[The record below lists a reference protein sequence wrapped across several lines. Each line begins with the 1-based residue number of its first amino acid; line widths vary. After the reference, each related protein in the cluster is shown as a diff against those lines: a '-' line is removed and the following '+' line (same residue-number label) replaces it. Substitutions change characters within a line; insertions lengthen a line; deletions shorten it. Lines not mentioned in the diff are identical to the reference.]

1 MIDFSKIHGFQA
13 GPRHSFEELVCQ
25 LARREE
31 FPADAEFRR
40 VEGAGGD
47 GGVEAYWKKANDR
60 KIAYQA
66 KYFLRTGDIDWGQID
81 ESVAQAIITHEELEE
96 YVVAFPCDLTDRS
109 GKKGKGKTGWEH
121 WDTHVAKW
129 QKQAAEPGNAILRF
143 TVWSQSELLT
153 RLIRPTA
160 EGLRQ
165 YWFGE
170 VEFSQRW
177 FREHVQEGVASL
189 DERFHPE
196 DHVDV
201 RIQKL
206 FAVIAR
212 HPSCIAELES
222 KFASIAENSLS
233 IKQFSGLPRQP
244 DPALL
249 AKLSKAHQQLLTV
262 QEEFALPSHQD
273 WNIDQWICF
282 ADELLSLLNTL
293 LDWCW
298 EYARK
303 LEQDSP
309 ENNEIYRQRSELSS
323 LKESVEE
330 FRSLCA
336 SEFMQAEQSR
346 FAFIEGRAGTG
357 KSHLFGKEASRVADE
372 GGAVILALGQRMN
385 NEEPWSQFAK
395 LFHLPNK
402 NADTLLG
409 ALDAAGEGSGKRA
422 LLLIDAIN
430 EGPGSRYWC
439 NHILSFVETVQKY
452 KNIACVIS
460 CRSEYFPVAI
470 PDSLAQ
476 KTQTFFIRGFET
488 HEEQVNAAKVFLD
501 RRGIARP
508 STPWLAPEFVNPL
521 FLRSVCV
528 CLERDGKSEFPTGLH
543 GTRHILSY
551 YLDSVGKNIKAAEGS
566 LASLPAAVK
575 TSVVQLASTM
585 VSHRKDYLTMSAA
598 EQVIG
603 KYFSQTAPH
612 SEASWL
618 LVLLSNGLIR
628 RDPNPQTSDDPLVDV
643 EDVIRFSFQRFQ
655 DFLMGDAL
663 VADHEDADTLF
674 SDPGPLQFM
683 LEKKQ
688 VSWQW
693 RGMFEA
699 LSSIIPEKFGCE
711 LVDVLPGEVR
721 PWGIHQA
728 FIESVKWRER
738 SAFTDRSLELLN
750 SHREPIDVLLEVA
763 VSSDHPWNAE
773 LLHRNLAKRKLPE
786 RDAFWTL
793 WLNKQSAEDHAENYS
808 SVGQLLDWCLSG
820 QVPHTKREN
829 QFLAALTLC
838 WFFTA
843 SNRIIRDKATKALTS
858 LFIVRANIF
867 SDLLERFRDVD
878 DLYVL
883 ERLLAAAY
891 GASCRDQNRERLKKY
906 SSMVFKYIFAE
917 NTPPLGLLLRDYSLG
932 IIELARYHDVLAPEV
947 DFDRCKP
954 PYQSKR
960 VCFNITEEKIEALA
974 RKAGGREILNSA
986 TDWRGDFARYEI
998 EPRMN
1003 RFLAVPLSKEIPLT
1017 SEQRLRVFEK
1027 EVVGNIKERIIAFDE
1042 LHTTANPYAY
1052 GPFRYP
1058 YPWEQETEEEVEQS
1072 EIDQW
1077 QEDIK
1082 AAANTFL
1089 FLLSDAERKRFENE
1103 AAPDLYNRT
1112 EKTKEPKK
1120 VDIAAAMRWVANRA
1134 YRMGWTAKRFTHDRS
1149 QHKGSYLR
1157 NRPIVERIG
1166 KKYQWLA
1173 LDELLCRLADNN
1185 WLADDY
1191 GDIPRSYS
1199 CPTDVSFHRDIDP
1212 TLIEEEELRGQ
1223 LDETSQDW
1231 ADQPII
1237 TLPEVAEDELAAW
1250 PFLDDPARL
1259 LKDMVERQDNTETD
1273 WLVLYEHQVVTQN
1286 YPKDQPQG
1294 RHGTRQEE
1302 FRFLISVIVRKNEIS
1317 EVVNTLKAKEELDG
1331 FSWEPPRM
1339 TDEAFLYEAPWRTT
1353 WPESKWRFD
1362 NRDVP
1367 EGVGLALPVFHY
1379 HWESHMDASL
1389 PNGFN
1394 THLPA
1399 PWLAK
1404 ELKLT
1409 PKNDQTGCWTAPSG
1423 ETVFMEI
1430 TGAKDESLCLL
1441 RKDFASQLLGDDL
1454 CILWLLV
1461 AERNAWPG
1469 GSNDNAAWRRSEG
1482 LCWHNGKKLRTA
1494 TWKQDRGN
1502 GTSAKYA
1509 GKE

>member
-1 MIDFSKIHGFQA
+1 MSQ
-13 GPRHSFEELVCQ
+13 
-25 LARREE
+25 
-31 FPADAEFRR
+31 
-40 VEGAGGD
+40 
-47 GGVEAYWKKANDR
+47 
-60 KIAYQA
+60 
-66 KYFLRTGDIDWGQID
+66 YFLRTGDIDWGQID
-81 ESVAQAIITHEELEE
+81 DSVSQAIITHEELEE

-109 GKKGKGKTGWEH
+109 GKKGRGKTGWEH
-121 WDTHVAKW
+121 WDVHVAKW
-129 QKQAAEPGNAILRF
+129 KKEAAEHGNATLGF
-143 TVWSQSELLT
+143 TVWTQSELLT
-153 RLIRPTA
+153 RLSKSES

-177 FREHVQEGVASL
+177 FREHVQEGITSL

-206 FAVIAR
+206 FSVIAR
-212 HPSCIAELES
+212 HPSYVEELKS
-222 KFASIAENSLS
+222 KLASIAENSLS
-233 IKQFSGLPRQP
+233 ASRFSGLTEQP
-244 DPALL
+244 DPR
-249 AKLSKAHQQLLTV
+249 LSDELFKAHQQLLTV
-262 QEEFALPSHQD
+262 QEEFDLPPHQD
-273 WNIDQWICF
+273 WNIEQWVRF
-282 ADELLSLLNTL
+282 ADEFLSLLNTL

-298 EYARK
+298 ECARK
-303 LEQDSP
+303 LEQDSR
-309 ENNEIYRQRSELSS
+309 ENNEIYRQRSELYS
-323 LKESVEE
+323 LKESVKE

-336 SEFMQAEQSR
+336 SEFMQAEQGR

-357 KSHLFGKEASRVADE
+357 KSHLFGQEASRVADE

-385 NEEPWSQFAK
+385 DEDPWSQFAK

-402 NADTLLG
+402 NADVLLG
-409 ALDAAGEGSGKRA
+409 ALDAAGEASGNRA

-430 EGPGSRYWC
+430 EGPGSRFWR
-439 NHILSFVETVQKY
+439 NHILSFAEMVQKY

-460 CRSEYFPVAI
+460 CRSEYFPIAI
-470 PDSLAQ
+470 PDSLAH
-476 KTQTFFIRGFET
+476 KTPTFSIRGFET

-528 CLERDGKSEFPTGLH
+528 SLERDGKSEFPTGLH
-543 GTRHILSY
+543 GTRHILNY
-551 YLDSVGKNIKAAEGS
+551 YLDSVGKNIKAVEGS

-575 TSVVQLASTM
+575 GSVVELAQTM
-585 VSHRKDYLTMSAA
+585 ISLREEYLSMSEA

-603 KYFSQTAPH
+603 KHFPQTPPC
-612 SEASWL
+612 SETSWL
-618 LVLLSNGLIR
+618 LVLLSNGLVR
-628 RDPNPQTSDDPLVDV
+628 RDPNPQISDDPLVEA

-655 DFLMGDAL
+655 DFLMGDTL
-663 VADHEDADTLF
+663 VADHQDASMLF
-674 SDPGPLQFM
+674 SDSGPLQFM
-683 LEKKQ
+683 LDERGI
-688 VSWQW
+688 SWQW

-711 LVDVLPGEVR
+711 LVDILPDDSMNT
-721 PWGIHQA
+721 PYSWGIHEA

-750 SHREPIDVLLEVA
+750 CQRNPTEVLLEVA
-763 VSSDHPWNAE
+763 VSADHPWNAK

-786 RDAFWTL
+786 RDAFWTV
-793 WLNKQSAEDHAENYS
+793 WLNKQSVEDQEEDYS
-808 SVGQLLDWCLSG
+808 SVGRLLDWCLSG

-858 LFIVRANIF
+858 LFIVRADIF

-878 DLYVL
+878 DLYIL

-891 GASCRDQNRERLKKY
+891 GASCRDQERRRLESY
-906 SSMVFKYIFAE
+906 SRMVFKYIFAD
-917 NTPPLGLLLRDYSLG
+917 NTPPLGLLLRDYALG
-932 IIELARYHDVLAPEV
+932 IIELAQYHNALSDEV

-960 VCFNITEEKIEALA
+960 VCFNITEEKVKALA
-974 RKAGGREILNSA
+974 LKADGDEILRSA
-986 TDWRGDFARYEI
+986 TNWMGDFARYEI

-1003 RFLAVPLSKEIPLT
+1003 RFLSVPLSKEVPLT

-1027 EVVGNIKERIIAFDE
+1027 EVVGNIKERVIALDE
-1042 LHTTANPYAY
+1042 LRTTANPYAY
-1052 GPFRYP
+1052 GLFRYP
-1058 YPWEQETEEEVEQS
+1058 WEKETQEYVEQS

-1077 QEDIK
+1077 QEDIQTV
-1082 AAANTFL
+1082 ADTFL
-1089 FLLSDAERKRFENE
+1089 LLLSDTERERFENE
-1103 AAPDLYNRT
+1103 AVPYLYDRT
-1112 EKTKEPKK
+1112 EKRKEPKK
-1120 VDIAAAMRWVANRA
+1120 VDIAAAMRWVANRV
-1134 YRMGWTAKRFTHDRS
+1134 YWTGWTAKRFAHDRS
-1149 QHKGSYLR
+1149 QHKGGHAYSR
-1157 NRPIVERIG
+1157 DRPIVERIG

-1173 LDELLCRLADNN
+1173 LDELLCRLTDNN
-1185 WLADDY
+1185 WLAGDY
-1191 GDIPRSYS
+1191 GGSMPRCYS

-1212 TLIEEEELRGQ
+1212 TLIEEEELRRQ

-1231 ADQPII
+1231 SDQPKI

-1250 PFLDDPARL
+1250 PFLDDPTRQ
-1259 LKDMVERQDNTETD
+1259 LKDMPKRQDNTGVD
-1273 WLVLYEHQVVTQN
+1273 WMVLYEYQCVSER
-1286 YPKDQPQG
+1286 YPEEQQG
-1294 RHGTRQEE
+1294 EHGARQEE
-1302 FRFLISVIVRKNEIS
+1302 FRFLMSVVMRKNEIS
-1317 EVVNTLKAKEELDG
+1317 GIVNTLKAKKELDV
-1331 FSWEPPRM
+1331 FDLEPPHQ

-1353 WPESKWRFD
+1353 WPDSKWRF
-1362 NRDVP
+1362 NNWESP
-1367 EGVGLALPVFHY
+1367 EGVGMAFPVFRY
-1379 HWESHMDASL
+1379 HWESHMDGSL

-1409 PKNDQTGCWTAPSG
+1409 PRLNQTGCWTAPNG

-1430 TGAKDESLCLL
+1430 AGEKSGSLCLL

-1482 LCWHNGKKLRTA
+1482 LCWHDGKKLRTA
-1494 TWKQDRGN
+1494 SWKRDNGN
-1502 GTSAKYA
+1502 GTSAQYA